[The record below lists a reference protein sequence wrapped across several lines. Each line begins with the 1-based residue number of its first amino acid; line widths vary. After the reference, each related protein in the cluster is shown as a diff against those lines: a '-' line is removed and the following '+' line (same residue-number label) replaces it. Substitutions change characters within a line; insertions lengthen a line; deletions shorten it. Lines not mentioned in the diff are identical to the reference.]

1 MARTLL
7 GWLALGVFAVPCRA
21 DGTGAN
27 PETLVRLDVQA
38 APAPIP
44 VLRYQ
49 LLPQLEEMD
58 PGNPILNYF
67 KCSMEHESFFFDKE
81 SFERR
86 EELLAMPLKELPARD
101 LQEYGRTVLIQADR
115 AARLDNPDWQILPKL
130 KTDGFFL
137 LLPDVQ
143 QMRGLARALAV
154 RFRAEVALGHFD
166 DAIRTAKTM
175 FAMSRHLGEHPTL
188 IGDLVGIAIASIA
201 IAPLEEMLN
210 QPGCPNLYW
219 ALTNLPSPLIS
230 LRTGIE
236 GERALSLSEFSDL
249 DDAKPISAG
258 QIRKFVERME
268 KLLGDEEPIKSA
280 KGVRG
285 WLDAQV
291 KDEAKVAA
299 ARRRLVENGLPAE
312 RVGRFPAEQVVLLNE
327 KREYEVRRDDAMKT
341 MNLPF
346 WQAEA
351 MEARAK
357 VDRPPGL
364 LAAALVPSTKAVRR
378 RRHGW
383 TSGSPCCGTSRPSG
397 STPRSTTASCRRS
410 CPTSPCRY
418 PTTRSPASRSATS

>member
-1 MARTLL
+1 MKA
-7 GWLALGVFAVPCRA
+7 
-21 DGTGAN
+21 
-27 PETLVRLDVQA
+27 
-38 APAPIP
+38 
-44 VLRYQ
+44 
-49 LLPQLEEMD
+49 
-58 PGNPILNYF
+58 
-67 KCSMEHESFFFDKE
+67 S
-81 SFERR
+81 
-86 EELLAMPLKELPARD
+86 
-101 LQEYGRTVLIQADR
+101 GR
-115 AARLDNPDWQILPKL
+115 
-130 KTDGFFL
+130 
-137 LLPDVQ
+137 
-143 QMRGLARALAV
+143 
-154 RFRAEVALGHFD
+154 
-166 DAIRTAKTM
+166 
-175 FAMSRHLGEHPTL
+175 
-188 IGDLVGIAIASIA
+188 
-201 IAPLEEMLN
+201 
-210 QPGCPNLYW
+210 C
-219 ALTNLPSPLIS
+219 
-230 LRTGIE
+230 
-236 GERALSLSEFSDL
+236 SLSEFSDL

-378 RRHGW
+378 AQTRLDQRIALLRHVEALRLHAAEHDGKLPAKLSDVSVPLPDDPV
-383 TSGSPCCGTSRPSG
+383 TGKPFRYELSGATAHLRGSP
-397 STPRSTTASCRRS
+397 
-410 CPTSPCRY
+410 
-418 PTTRSPASRSATS
+418 PAGDEKNPFFNVHYVLTVRK